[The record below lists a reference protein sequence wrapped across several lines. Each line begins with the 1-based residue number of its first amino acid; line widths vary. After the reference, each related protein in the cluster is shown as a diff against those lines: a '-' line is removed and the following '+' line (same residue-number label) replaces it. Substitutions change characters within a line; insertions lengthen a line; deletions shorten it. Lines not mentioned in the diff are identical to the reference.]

1 MAQIERYR
9 VAREQATHE
18 MCEFYGIWLEQYM
31 KMGIQ
36 QCPSETVRT

>member
-1 MAQIERYR
+1 MAQIEHYR

-18 MCEFYGIWLEQYM
+18 IRESYGIWLEQLM

-36 QCPSETVRT
+36 QRPSESVR